1 MRKAIKRQARI
12 GLAVAAGL
20 FVTAVNA
27 QAQQPAPA
35 PAPAPE
41 PAAEACVVA
50 IEAASIPV
58 NAEPVTIK
66 AAYSQELGETVTAK
80 VPEESGI
87 KVVSAEADAELPMT
101 LNLTLDTSA
110 ATAGEWELA
119 LAGDAGSCA
128 GTIAVTPAAAP
139 PSK

>member
-1 MRKAIKRQARI
+1 MRNEIKRQARI

-35 PAPAPE
+35 PAP
-41 PAAEACVVA
+41 EACVVA
-50 IEAASIPV
+50 IEAASVPV

-66 AAYSQELGETVTAK
+66 AAYSQDLGETITAQ

-110 ATAGEWELA
+110 AAAGEWELA
-119 LAGDAGSCA
+119 LIGDAGSCA
-128 GTIAVTPAAAP
+128 GTLA
-139 PSK
+139 

>member
-1 MRKAIKRQARI
+1 MRNEIKRQARI

-20 FVTAVNA
+20 LVTAVNA

-41 PAAEACVVA
+41 VEACVVA
-50 IEAASIPV
+50 IEAASVPV

-66 AAYSQELGETVTAK
+66 AAYSQDLGETVTAK

-110 ATAGEWELA
+110 AAAGDWELA
-119 LAGDAGSCA
+119 LTGDAGACA

-139 PSK
+139 PSN